1 MATARKPTKP
11 KTSAQL
17 KEQLETAKR
26 RLKELEQRAYA
37 DHRLPIER
45 KAEA

>member
-1 MATARKPTKP
+1 MATTRIHTKP

-26 RLKELEQRAYA
+26 RLKELAQR
-37 DHRLPIER
+37 E
-45 KAEA
+45 